1 MPTYSSKSVIVKNC
15 KSDFKEVGIKAS
27 YTPNKGK
34 PSEIG
39 ILSFK
44 FDSLPLKNKFMGK
57 MKEGGLSEIF
67 ENTDVGLTISVKPSS
82 GKGAKGAYI
91 AKNGEIA
98 INCGSQEAAATFKT
112 ALFGDVPDI
121 AFKDKS
127 AIYFTKD
134 CIDKLYKQQ
143 EIDINLHD
151 IANTSRIMP

>member
-1 MPTYSSKSVIVKNC
+1 MSKSKDLSI
-15 KSDFKEVGIKAS
+15 S
-27 YTPNKGK
+27 YTPTDKLKSFFSKKQRFGN
-34 PSEIG
+34 
-39 ILSFK
+39 LTFK
-44 FDSLPLKNKFMGK
+44 FTSEDSAKGFREQ

-67 ENTDVGLTISVKPSS
+67 ENTDGGLTISVKPSS